1 MYETHPA
8 LVIDAGRG
16 RVRGTLFLL
25 GVFGLLLTVG
35 STAFL
40 VQELLGD
47 RSGVSEYWGFQ
58 FPSWLGFA
66 GGVVV
71 GIGVAWDSFAKWRAA
86 GPTHGVV
93 DYVLEPSGLRLV
105 HHRRLRRRQELLV
118 ERGQRLEV
126 DAALLYSRRGGL
138 ERSYRIVVSA
148 PGGSFAFTQDGYI
161 EKLSLAPLEEAARQ
175 LGIEVVTTGAATE
188 IRRAAAV
195 V

>member
-8 LVIDAGRG
+8 LVIGVSRG
-16 RVRGTLFLL
+16 RVRVTLFLL

-35 STAFL
+35 SAVFL
-40 VQELLGD
+40 VQELLGG
-47 RSGVSEYWGFQ
+47 RTGVSEYWGFR

-71 GIGVAWDSFAKWRAA
+71 GVAVAWDSFATWRAA
-86 GPTHGVV
+86 GPAHGVL
-93 DYVLEPSGLRLV
+93 DYVLEPTGLRLV
-105 HHRRLRRRQELLV
+105 HHRRLLRRQELLV
-118 ERGQRLEV
+118 ERGQHLV
-126 DAALLYSRRGGL
+126 LDATLLSSRRGGL

-161 EKLSLAPLEEAARQ
+161 EKLSLAPLEQAARQ

-188 IRRAAAV
+188 IQRTAGV